1 MIDRTFLGLDIN
13 TRTGRTGQLGLI
25 RLLVR
30 QFLGCHNLLLITVFQ
45 NLQISAVPPRNRTV
59 VETGLMNLRH
69 TLNLTVLPVKFTLN
83 ILALARGGL
92 KLLGLYVTGHRRQ
105 TEEKMR
111 LILCG
116 D

>member
-25 RLLVR
+25 RLFGR

-45 NLQISAVPPRNRTV
+45 NPQVSPRNRRV
-59 VETGLMNLRH
+59 AETGLMNLRH

-83 ILALARGGL
+83 ILALARGVENHQ
-92 KLLGLYVTGHRRQ
+92 GLYVTGHRRQ